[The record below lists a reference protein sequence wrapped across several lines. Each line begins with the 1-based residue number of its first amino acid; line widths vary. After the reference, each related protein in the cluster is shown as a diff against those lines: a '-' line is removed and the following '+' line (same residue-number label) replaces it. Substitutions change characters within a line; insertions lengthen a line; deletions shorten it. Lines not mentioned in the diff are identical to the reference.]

1 MNKKILSDITIY
13 TKYAKY
19 KPELERRET
28 WDELVN
34 RNMEMHIK
42 KYPKDTKAG
51 RYLTRLLDQRRH
63 MLNYLV
69 ERDYHRYKWICTD
82 YGIPEIH
89 AKAIAIIMLSY
100 FKVKQF
106 VYLPFH

>member
-1 MNKKILSDITIY
+1 M
-13 TKYAKY
+13 
-19 KPELERRET
+19 
-28 WDELVN
+28 
-34 RNMEMHIK
+34 MHIK

-89 AKAIAIIMLSY
+89 AKAMHRRN
-100 FKVKQF
+100 FGMC
-106 VYLPFH
+106 